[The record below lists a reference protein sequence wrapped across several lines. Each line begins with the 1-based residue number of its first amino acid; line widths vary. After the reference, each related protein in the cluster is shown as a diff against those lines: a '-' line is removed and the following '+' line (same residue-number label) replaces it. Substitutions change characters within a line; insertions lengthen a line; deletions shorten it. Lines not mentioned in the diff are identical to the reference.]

1 MNVNPYY
8 IILTNLNTS
17 ADKEDVR
24 IDVWQGIT
32 ERLFR
37 GSDYGAVNLNQT
49 LPIRFPRIGD
59 SSIDKGGY
67 YFISD
72 AKNSDGVKALI
83 KIEIKRLDYNT
94 NKYVESF
101 VGMLDFKPSA
111 GYNKQDDFI
120 ECKVI
125 DSGKFSKFSS
135 RDEIDYNVF
144 DLVSS
149 DNITVSD
156 FANPYTEATYKK
168 IDIYLNSSSNGNF
181 AGGEIGV
188 IMPTNTSVV
197 PYYKVNDV
205 LNINEIGDR
214 LELSDAPVD
223 TLIYNNTTKVTTIFT
238 DILIS
243 GEVYIGY
250 SMLASG
256 ITWKIILDIGFEAY
270 DEDDVFLDD
279 NYTKF
284 HEINGVG
291 DRLSPITSGT
301 SFSNLSLPEISVP
314 SGGYVKYAI
323 RVSAETNTGTITFN
337 YAIVNVASP
346 GIPGVAEPIP
356 ATVISSFV
364 MNEKTNGWPDNQIR
378 GLYSHEILSR
388 LVQLMTSE
396 TDTSK
401 LVYSSITG
409 KPDSEFQSYTS
420 NGFLSR
426 QFFTNGA
433 QLRQLVDRALNIN
446 FRDAF
451 KSLNAIT
458 PIGCWYDK
466 VNDYF
471 VVEDIESF
479 YLAELYSFDLGQI
492 KDLKTTDFKELYFNT
507 ILTGF
512 PKIDY
517 EEFNGV
523 NEVNTE
529 TEHEIPIEE
538 KSKYDI
544 RSPYYGDS
552 KGQEFARR
560 KNISVAASEDTKY
573 DNNVY
578 VTKLNS
584 SNETIQGLSNGVT
597 GYEGVEQDYNLD
609 QTPRKNL
616 KRHLKI
622 IQAPLYKD
630 SSDIFT
636 FRKSTKDTNITYTD
650 PETLDIVNE
659 LDNLA
664 QFALSNN
671 IIDPELDEFEGVIN
685 DDIANEIIANPHKII
700 PYLDR
705 EENRKYG
712 YIWELELNRHTKKAT
727 YRLIKVNEN
736 RIP

>member
-17 ADKEDVR
+17 AYKEDVR
-24 IDVWQGIT
+24 IDGWQGIT

-49 LPIRFPRIGD
+49 LPIKFPRIGD
-59 SSIDKGGY
+59 SSTDKGGY

-111 GYNKQDDFI
+111 GYNKQDEFI

-149 DNITVSD
+149 DNVTIPGFTS
-156 FANPYTEATYKK
+156 PYVEATYKH
-168 IDIYLNSSSNGNF
+168 IDIYSIVDITD
-181 AGGEIGV
+181 GEIDKPSGASPITTPLDYDKLQV
-188 IMPTNTSVV
+188 ISS
-197 PYYKVNDV
+197 DI
-205 LNINEIGDR
+205 INEIKKRQLINDTPA
-214 LELSDAPVD
+214 ELSDIKTKQVIYTND
-223 TLIYNNTTKVTTIFT
+223 TDFDTTLIFKNIIADIYHQYVFDLTNPTNRARGAFSWFINSYSSDDVIQDAYIIVEQNPTWADNITSPYFT
-238 DILIS
+238 DQTIN
-243 GEVYIGY
+243 VD
-250 SMLASG
+250 
-256 ITWKIILDIGFEAY
+256 ITNPVNI
-270 DEDDVFLDD
+270 V
-279 NYTKF
+279 
-284 HEINGVG
+284 
-291 DRLSPITSGT
+291 
-301 SFSNLSLPEISVP
+301 VP
-314 SGGYVKYAI
+314 SGGYLTSTYQIGLAASALNVSLQYNINSNNI
-323 RVSAETNTGTITFN
+323 RL
-337 YAIVNVASP
+337 YYY
-346 GIPGVAEPIP
+346 
-356 ATVISSFV
+356 
-364 MNEKTNGWPDNQIR
+364 EKTDGWPDNQIR

-409 KPDSEFQSYTS
+409 KPDSEFQSYTGT
-420 NGFLSR
+420 GFLSR
-426 QFFTNGA
+426 QFFANGA

-446 FRDAF
+446 FKDAF

-479 YLAELYSFDLGQI
+479 YLAELYSFDLGQV

-538 KSKYDI
+538 KSKYNI